1 MVSGVRVGGG
11 NQLCLWLIW
20 VKKGHPS
27 QPFSCRL
34 FSTNPMR
41 SQAKEAKINSS
52 NNNSSYCLPCMLLCS
67 HRDSEKLDPNTHQ
80 NPYACGNN
88 QDQVFY
94 VQEGRWTRNNLRE
107 NRAKDEL
114 RDKFCTKKNIFF
126 KKKIQVLPSVFA
138 TMPSSVLCLPTHT
151 MAVILKSGIEEIK
164 HSFFNDAIEES
175 HRTPL
180 SFPAELMPF
189 FPRNL

>member
-126 KKKIQVLPSVFA
+126 KKKNSGASFCLCHHALVSAV
-138 TMPSSVLCLPTHT
+138 SS
-151 MAVILKSGIEEIK
+151 
-164 HSFFNDAIEES
+164 NS
-175 HRTPL
+175 HNGSHFKVRDW
-180 SFPAELMPF
+180 
-189 FPRNL
+189 RD